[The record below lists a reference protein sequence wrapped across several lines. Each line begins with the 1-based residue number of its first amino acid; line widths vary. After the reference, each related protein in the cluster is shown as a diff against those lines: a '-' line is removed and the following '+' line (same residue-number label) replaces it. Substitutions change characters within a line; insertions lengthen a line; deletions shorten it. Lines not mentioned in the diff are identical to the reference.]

1 MFDASTAELLA
12 QLDLLG
18 SSSSDA
24 SRSDLSFQ
32 ECARRKRMAAFARGH
47 TPECAA
53 SYQHVSLGEPDAC
66 CCGRQAR
73 GLDSSGA
80 G

>member
-18 SSSSDA
+18 TSSSAA
-24 SRSDLSFQ
+24 SRSELSFQ

-47 TPECAA
+47 TAGCAA
-53 SYQHVSLGEPDAC
+53 S
-66 CCGRQAR
+66 
-73 GLDSSGA
+73 
-80 G
+80 